1 MYVPPA
7 VKERVAK
14 KVNECVNKSNLHFGR
29 TYPVPPIHYDVRGT
43 TGGYH
48 QDGEVHYNPTLLMEN
63 VDQYLERTVP
73 HEVAHHIDTL
83 NGDNARPQNDVYR
96 MLNAAMTGRRSR
108 RAKRSIHG
116 PSWQHICRI
125 MGMTDIKRC
134 HQYDVTNA
142 QVKVKNKFEYKCG
155 GCSQAIFMSSVRHN
169 KFRKGRSTYWCSKC
183 GRDRGTLT
191 LVRNLGQKTHGE
203 LLAMRNAR
211 VAASAQ
217 PNPVAPGAP
226 TVAPGTS
233 NMDRARKMYGMYSHL
248 GRGVTI
254 RKMVECGIKDT
265 TASTYYQNFRS
276 GK

>member
-14 KVNECVNKSNLHFGR
+14 KVNECINKSNLHFGR
-29 TYPVPPIHYDVRGT
+29 TYSVPPIHYDVRGT

-63 VDQYLERTVP
+63 VEQYLERTVP

-83 NGDNARPQNDVYR
+83 NGDNARPDNGYAYLV
-96 MLNAAMTGRRSR
+96 LTSSGRRPR
-108 RAKRSIHG
+108 RSKRSIHG
-116 PSWQHICRI
+116 PSWKHICRI
-125 MGMTDIKRC
+125 MGMTDIARC

-142 QVKVKNKFEYKCG
+142 QVKVKNKFEYNCN
-155 GCSQAIFMSSVRHN
+155 GCKKAVFMSSVRHN
-169 KFRKGRSTYWCSKC
+169 KFRKGRTTYWCSRC
-183 GRDRGTLT
+183 GRQRGTLT
-191 LVRNLGQKTHGE
+191 LVGNLGQKTHAQ
-203 LLAMRNAR
+203 LIAIRDAR
-211 VAASAQ
+211 TAQ
-217 PNPVAPGAP
+217 PKPVAPVAPG
-226 TVAPGTS
+226 GTIGT
-233 NMDRARKMYGMYSHL
+233 NNIDRARKMYGMYSHL

-265 TASTYYQNFRS
+265 TASTYYQNFKS